1 MENHHFQ
8 WEKIHYFDWA
18 IFNSY
23 VSSPEGIKKNLGKF
37 SIIWI
42 ELLKMLGMN
51 RRFFMMAMQLA
62 ELWFMVTIAIDGAI
76 GYQK

>member
-1 MENHHFQ
+1 LKRWGFVKALKTN
-8 WEKIHYFDWA
+8 
-18 IFNSY
+18 
-23 VSSPEGIKKNLGKF
+23 KNLGKF

-42 ELLKMLGMN
+42 ELLKILGMN